1 MKKLKNMKKPSN
13 EINIEQIS
21 NFIMQNMTRDLTKVL
36 EVLNLEIVD
45 LSDLIEKLTDEE
57 KDKVI
62 KTVINKQLEKLNAF
76 VTFDKYRKVSNKLM
90 K

>member
-21 NFIMQNMTRDLTKVL
+21 NFIMQNMNRDLTKVL

-62 KTVINKQLEKLNAF
+62 KTVINKQLEKLNTF

>member
-1 MKKLKNMKKPSN
+1 MKKPSN

-21 NFIMQNMTRDLTKVL
+21 NFIMQNMNRDLTKVL

-62 KTVINKQLEKLNAF
+62 KTVINKQLEKLNTF

>member
-1 MKKLKNMKKPSN
+1 MKKPNN

-21 NFIMQNMTRDLTKVL
+21 NFIMQNMNRDLTKVL
-36 EVLNLEIVD
+36 EVLDLEIVD

-62 KTVINKQLEKLNAF
+62 KTVINKQLEKLNTF

>member
-1 MKKLKNMKKPSN
+1 MKKPSN

-21 NFIMQNMTRDLTKVL
+21 NFIMQNMNRDLTKVL
-36 EVLNLEIVD
+36 EVLDLEIVD

-62 KTVINKQLEKLNAF
+62 KTVINKQLEKLNTF